1 MTEEHVDTLKKLLGG
16 SDLSSVKQ
24 GIALWGSLTP
34 IFEHTTELLKH
45 FTEEP
50 VHSILTQENA
60 TAVFKG
66 YDQQSYLGLWLLT
79 ELARFPEMNQLT
91 KAKLEL
97 VIVKSNITELP
108 ENITA
113 LSNIQK
119 IELDEDAWRYLE
131 QDLYQLSSLESIEM
145 FGSWSFFGHSEPVY
159 ISEDIQKLQN
169 LKNLTFCETKLVKL
183 PDSIGSLPK
192 LESLRVNNTPI
203 ESLPKT
209 LGNLKTLRYLC
220 ILGTG
225 FEELPD
231 VIKALDGL
239 QELDIEQ
246 VPLKNNRVP
255 DWVMQLPSLT
265 YLQMNET
272 TEEELERLKK
282 LGPNVDILAEGLA
295 PI

>member
-1 MTEEHVDTLKKLLGG
+1 MG
-16 SDLSSVKQ
+16 
-24 GIALWGSLTP
+24 
-34 IFEHTTELLKH
+34 KH
-45 FTEEP
+45 F
-50 VHSILTQENA
+50 
-60 TAVFKG
+60 
-66 YDQQSYLGLWLLT
+66 
-79 ELARFPEMNQLT
+79 
-91 KAKLEL
+91 
-97 VIVKSNITELP
+97 
-108 ENITA
+108 
-113 LSNIQK
+113 LSQNNF
-119 IELDEDAWRYLE
+119 RN
-131 QDLYQLSSLESIEM
+131 
-145 FGSWSFFGHSEPVY
+145 
-159 ISEDIQKLQN
+159 IQKLQN